1 MNYEMK
7 KATKKDVSRCI
18 NYKLKTVFEY
28 TVKWSNEE
36 IDRIEKYVKDHVPLQ
51 LNNYQIIYINDHQIG
66 CLLVEDREDGILIDE
81 IYLEK
86 EYRNLGIGTSI
97 IKELILANKIIY
109 LWVYQQNKK
118 AIKLYIK
125 LGFQII
131 EKTETRYYMKYKDGK
146 VKK

>member
-1 MNYEMK
+1 M
-7 KATKKDVSRCI
+7 
-18 NYKLKTVFEY
+18 
-28 TVKWSNEE
+28 
-36 IDRIEKYVKDHVPLQ
+36 
-51 LNNYQIIYINDHQIG
+51 
-66 CLLVEDREDGILIDE
+66 EDREDGILIDE